1 MSPRRIAHLWLPLF
15 ATDRVTRPGRP
26 LAEWRGA
33 PLALVSRAA
42 GGLRV
47 TAANRAAREAG
58 VAPGLPA
65 ADAQAL
71 CPGLRTA
78 PAEPEAD
85 AAALAALA
93 EWCQRWSPLTAPE
106 VKDGMGKDGIWIDTT
121 GCAHLFGGEQAMLF
135 DMLSR
140 LEGLG
145 FVARAGL
152 ADTPGA
158 AWALSRFGDGPAAI
172 CPEGAARQWLGGFPV
187 AALRLPAAA
196 ADTLRR
202 LGVRRIGELMA
213 LPRAPLAARFGD
225 GVATRLD
232 QMLGR
237 LPDVISPRPAEEPVS
252 ARLAFAEPIGRTEDV
267 AAAIRALLDTAAL
280 GLERR
285 GLGARRLLLKVFRVD
300 GTVLAQR
307 LGTNE
312 AVRDPAHLTRLFAE
326 TLDGLDAGFGI
337 EVMTLAVTEAEPF
350 VARQGDI
357 ERRAAAGALSLLV
370 DRLARRLGPAAV
382 YRRAPRPTH
391 LPERAAMRLP
401 PLAPL
406 AEGWPAKCRPV
417 RMPARPAPVT
427 VELAEDGRPV
437 RVAALDLGAAEGP
450 ERIASEWWAGDP
462 PGHRDYWRV
471 ETAHGQRSWVF
482 MDRDGRW
489 FRHGIFG

>member
-1 MSPRRIAHLWLPLF
+1 MTPRRIAHLWLPLF

-26 LAEWRGA
+26 LAGWREA

-78 PAEPEAD
+78 SAGPEED
-85 AAALAALA
+85 AAALASLA

-106 VKDGMGKDGIWIDTT
+106 GKDGIWIDTT
-121 GCAHLFGGEQAMLF
+121 GCAHLFGGEQAMLD

-140 LEGLG
+140 LDGLG
-145 FVARAGL
+145 FVARAGQ

-158 AWALSRFGDGPAAI
+158 AWALSRFGDGPATI

-187 AALRLPAAA
+187 AALRLPAAS

-237 LPDVISPRPAEEPVS
+237 RPEAISPRLAEEPVS
-252 ARLAFAEPIGRTEDV
+252 ARMAFAEPIGRTEDV
-267 AAAIRALLDTAAL
+267 AAAIRALLDTAAG

-350 VARQGDI
+350 AARQADI

-382 YRRAPRPTH
+382 YRLAPRPTH

-406 AEGWPAKCRPV
+406 ADGWAGARRPV
-417 RMPARPAPVT
+417 RMPPRPAPVT
-427 VELAEDGRPV
+427 VELAEGGRPI
-437 RVAALDLGAAEGP
+437 RVAALDIVGAEGP
-450 ERIASEWWAGDP
+450 ERIASEWWNGDP

-471 ETAHGQRSWVF
+471 ETAQGWRAWVF
-482 MDRDGRW
+482 TDRDGRW